1 MFDMTAC
8 LHALNTNNEVVRII
22 VESLCNLSKIHLLFS
37 KLSIVNKK
45 ILFVWVYPV
54 LESCVWCLSTPNGFT
69 ITESTAR

>member
-54 LESCVWCLSTPNGFT
+54 LESCV
-69 ITESTAR
+69 